1 MSRGNQILN
10 YTTTVEAGRTVGE
23 IIGLLAAKKA
33 VSINT
38 DYQEGKATAITFVIR
53 VGENLVPFRLA
64 PQIQGVA
71 QKLPNKRDIVRA
83 ERVAWRILLR
93 WVEAQLAMV
102 ESLQAEMGQVFLPYA
117 VDNEGET
124 FWKAFQASNTK
135 RLTGGKSE

>member
-1 MSRGNQILN
+1 MHPWFPN
-10 YTTTVEAGRTVGE
+10 YGRPQ
-23 IIGLLAAKKA
+23 
-33 VSINT
+33 INT
-38 DYQEGKATAITFVIR
+38 DYQDGKATAITFVIR

-117 VDNEGET
+117 VDKEGET

-135 RLTGGKSE
+135 RLTTGERE